1 MVGFSV
7 VSLCAL
13 LGVFNARELMKRHTE
28 HGEGVTRK
36 AKTAVKGLE
45 SSAEESGLVPA
56 PGVFRI
62 PALNCGVVA
71 AGTARRPW
79 GLEG

>member
-1 MVGFSV
+1 M
-7 VSLCAL
+7 
-13 LGVFNARELMKRHTE
+13 GVFNARELMKRHTE

-45 SSAEESGLVPA
+45 SSAEESGSGLVPA

-71 AGTARRPW
+71 AGTAQRPW

>member
-1 MVGFSV
+1 MCIV
-7 VSLCAL
+7 
-13 LGVFNARELMKRHTE
+13 GVFNARELMRRHTE

-45 SSAEESGLVPA
+45 SSDEESGSGLIPA

-71 AGTARRPW
+71 AGTAQRLR